1 MSDGISE
8 GTKGVSHEQERTER
22 RVENIANGEI
32 QEQLRTIKQDKVN
45 EDGDSITEIND
56 KAGVAKEL
64 FQGDILLTETQAKEI
79 IEDIEKEAREN
90 TRTKRQAYKDS
101 RYPDTIWSD
110 GVNYYFHPY
119 ASYETQ
125 RAFIKGAELWERD
138 TCIDFIYDSTATDRI
153 VVAPGNGIGCW
164 SSIGK
169 VGGEQSILLG
179 SGCEMVH
186 IAAHEIG
193 HALGF
198 YHTMARHDRDYHV
211 IIDVW
216 NITPGWARQYNKET
230 TDTND
235 NYDLPYDAGSIM
247 HYGMRSSSANTLPT
261 IVPYDMKHQK
271 TLGSP
276 FISFIDLSMMNEHYN
291 CKALC
296 NSSTSVTCE
305 RGGFPHPRDC
315 QKCICPGGY
324 GGARCTERPAGCGRT
339 IQASTKWETL
349 NDTLGEWWTTRE
361 DFTKCHYWIESPE
374 NTTIEVELVDFTK
387 GFAIDGCVYA
397 GVEIKT
403 IQDQTLT
410 GYRFCAPE
418 DAGMYLRSFS
428 NLVPIMT
435 YNRVGVTSTQL
446 KYRYSETL
454 KFISPVEDRSQL
466 LISYNFSSYKQRI
479 CNYYRK
485 ATCYYERHK
494 TVQMR

>member
-1 MSDGISE
+1 SL
-8 GTKGVSHEQERTER
+8 VQ
-22 RVENIANGEI
+22 
-32 QEQLRTIKQDKVN
+32 QLRTIKQDKVN

-56 KAGVAKEL
+56 KAGVAEEL
-64 FQGDILLTETQAKEI
+64 FQGDILLTECVTQAKEI

-90 TRTKRQAYKDS
+90 TRTKRQAYKDF
-101 RYPDTIWSD
+101 RYPNTIWSN

-119 ASYETQ
+119 ASYATQ
-125 RAFIKGAELWERD
+125 RAFIKGAELWEKD
-138 TCIDFIYDSTATDRI
+138 TCIDFIYDSTAAPPCLLSATDRI

-235 NYDLPYDAGSIM
+235 NYGMPYDAGSIM
-247 HYGMRSSSANTLPT
+247 HYGMRSSSANTRPT
-261 IVPYDMKHQK
+261 IVPYDMNHQK

-291 CKALC
+291 CK
-296 NSSTSVTCE
+296 
-305 RGGFPHPRDC
+305 
-315 QKCICPGGY
+315 GGY
-324 GGARCTERPAGCGRT
+324 GGARCTERPAGCGKT

-410 GYRFCAPE
+410 GY
-418 DAGMYLRSFS
+418 
-428 NLVPIMT
+428 
-435 YNRVGVTSTQL
+435 
-446 KYRYSETL
+446 
-454 KFISPVEDRSQL
+454 
-466 LISYNFSSYKQRI
+466 SSYKQRI
-479 CNYYRK
+479 YNYYRK